1 MNFEQSLL
9 RMEMM
14 NNRNKNVNF
23 TCLLLKNLGNLLFY
37 FIYLFVFTL
46 KWKYLITVSLVLE
59 NSLNSSIQIHDDRL
73 GRKR

>member
-46 KWKYLITVSLVLE
+46 K
-59 NSLNSSIQIHDDRL
+59 
-73 GRKR
+73 